1 MREFKKNIDE
11 IVSKVLSEAINE
23 KANFIMEM
31 AKETSEE
38 LHGNQKKI
46 DVAEPKGKIT
56 AADFKKLRDQK
67 SDKKDDGKKRTPAG
81 FEHGE
86 LVSGDMG
93 EELKGGQKKL
103 DKNKNNKIDAED
115 FKLLRKG
122 KKQETDESWDES
134 SDGKGWSEAK
144 KLSAQEP
151 LYRGTKFVK
160 EDDVNEYS
168 FGDDDIEDVK
178 PYGDFSTDSPKKIG
192 KVKNV
197 GDKYQRKVSKEFKNE
212 SVKTKL
218 TLTEEE
224 MVDLIERIVN
234 EQTAVKATNT
244 SLKDSEKENDDHI
257 KAVTKK
263 MKEYLKTGSKETY
276 NPNPKH
282 FPKGN
287 GELAKMTKKAYVPSQ
302 AVDEYEDAFSYP
314 GQTNLRFDEIGPNDE
329 VIEKY
334 LEGDSSTGNSQEYA
348 NAVASNTGKK
358 FMKNYKENLY
368 GAEQADASYK
378 RQPQPVD
385 LAGDDT
391 SDGTLK
397 SKRGSKQTSAQKA
410 EKILNQLESVDDK
423 KSKIISEEMEK
434 MKHLLSY
441 NKKTQ

>member
-1 MREFKKNIDE
+1 MKEFKKNIDK

-23 KANFIMEM
+23 KANTILEM

-56 AADFKKLRDQK
+56 AADFKKLRD
-67 SDKKDDGKKRTPAG
+67 KKDDKGDGKKRTPAG

-86 LVSGDMG
+86 IVSGDME
-93 EELKGGQKKL
+93 EELHGGQKKL
-103 DKNKNNKIDAED
+103 DKNHNGKIDSED
-115 FKLLRKG
+115 FKMLKKS
-122 KKQETDESWDES
+122 KKQETDECWDDN
-134 SDGKGWSEAK
+134 SDGKGWSEAQ
-144 KLSAQEP
+144 KLSSQEP

-160 EDDVNEYS
+160 EES

-178 PYGDFSTDSPKKIG
+178 PYGDFTTDSPKKIG

-212 SVKTKL
+212 STKNVL

-224 MVDLIERIVN
+224 MIDLIEKIVK
-234 EQTAVKATNT
+234 EQTAVKDTNK
-244 SLKDSEKENDDHI
+244 SLKASEKENNDHI

-276 NPNPKH
+276 TPDAKH

-302 AVDEYEDAFSYP
+302 AVEEYEDAFSYP

-329 VIEKY
+329 VIQKY

-348 NAVASNTGKK
+348 NAVASDTGKK

-391 SDGTLK
+391 SDGTLS
-397 SKRGSKQTSAQKA
+397 SKRGKGKKTSAQKA
-410 EKILNQLESVDDK
+410 EKILNQLESIDE
-423 KSKIISEEMEK
+423 KSAKIITEDVEK
-434 MKHLLSY
+434 MKRLLSY